1 MCVAD
6 SAWIER
12 AVSEILYS
20 AGDGIASV
28 QINRPERRNAL
39 TTGTASQLYDVLLQA
54 SEDKIRVLVL
64 RGVGKDFC
72 CGADI
77 GMAASKDA
85 GGVPLDSDMR
95 IYQIS
100 RLLHDMPA
108 VTIAA
113 IRGGCAG
120 AGFGWACACDLR
132 FADDTARINTA
143 FLDVGVAGDM
153 AGVWLLSRIVGAG
166 RAREMYML
174 PGKYGAAGAE
184 RIGLVNRVFAGEKF
198 EAELEAIVT
207 RLGQAPPLALAA
219 MKANFVE
226 AERIDLSSYI
236 ALESERHERLLRSED
251 RKEAF
256 RAFLE
261 KRPGRFKAA

>member
-1 MCVAD
+1 MG
-6 SAWIER
+6 
-12 AVSEILYS
+12 EILYT
-20 AGDGIASV
+20 AADGVAWV

-39 TTGTASQLYDVLLQA
+39 TTGTASALYEALLKA
-54 SEDKIRVLVL
+54 SDDPALRVLVL

-77 GMAASKDA
+77 GTAVSKDA
-85 GGVPLDSDMR
+85 GDRALDSDMR

-100 RLLHDMPA
+100 RLLHEMPA

-132 FADDTARINTA
+132 FADEAARINTA

-153 AGVWLLSRIVGAG
+153 AGAWLLPHIVGAG

-174 PGKYGAAGAE
+174 PGKYDAAGAE
-184 RIGLVNRVFAGEKF
+184 RIGLVNRVFADDMF
-198 EAELEAIVT
+198 ESELDAIIA
-207 RLGQAPPLALAA
+207 RLAQAPPLALAA
-219 MKANFVE
+219 MKANFVD
-226 AERIDLSSYI
+226 AEQLGLAAYI
-236 ALESERHERLLRSED
+236 RLESDRHERLLRSDD

-261 KRPGRFKAA
+261 KRPGRFRAG